1 MKTSLYIFLLAAALA
16 TLPACSAQKRA
27 ERHVRKAV
35 ALCPE
40 LVQLKAYP
48 IDTVLTAPG
57 FTDMAT
63 LPWKAVKD
71 YETVYAATPRGTV
84 VVSVSDT
91 DSSLRIGFVAA
102 PQRVRYRDTIHYSQV
117 TLPSQPAKEVKK
129 PFWDTLST
137 WLFGILVG
145 IGICLYIYLFKTT
158 KTQ

>member
-1 MKTSLYIFLLAAALA
+1 MKVSLYIFLLAAALA

-71 YETVYAATPRGTV
+71 YETVYAATPHGTV
-84 VVSVSDT
+84 VVSLSQS
-91 DSSLRIGFVAA
+91 DSSLRVGFVAA
-102 PQRVRYRDTIHYSQV
+102 PQKYRYQDTLRYSQV
-117 TLPSQPAKEVKK
+117 TLASQPAKEVTRS
-129 PFWDTLST
+129 FWDSLDF
-137 WLFGILVG
+137 WMFGILIG
-145 IGICLYIYLFKTT
+145 IGICLFIYLFKT
-158 KTQ
+158 